1 VVAQDLNI
9 DIEELVSLAKEAAS
23 FAHAPY
29 SNFRVGAALLTSSGD
44 VITGSNV
51 ENVSYG
57 LTICAERAAVVRAVS
72 EGHHEFRAIA
82 VAVEPETGA
91 SGACCGA
98 CLQVLAEFDPNEDLI
113 VIYPNAGAMQ
123 KKRLSELLPVRFR
136 P

>member
-1 VVAQDLNI
+1 VAAQDSNI
-9 DIEELVSLAKEAAS
+9 DINELVRLSKEAAS

-72 EGHHEFRAIA
+72 EGHREFRAIA
-82 VAVEPETGA
+82 VTVEPNAGA
-91 SGACCGA
+91 SGVCCGA
-98 CLQVLAEFDPNEDLI
+98 CLQVLAEFDPNEGLI
-113 VIYPNAGAMQ
+113 VIYPNGGATQ